1 MKIKEFL
8 EEVRKGNIDIK
19 DYTAKAIEETKKID
33 KEHNYMN
40 VISEELAHSQSK
52 KSSGKLK
59 GLLITVKD
67 NICVKDVESTAG
79 SKILKGYLPRFNA
92 TAIQKLADE
101 GAIVLGKTSMDEF
114 GFGSFNTNVGVG
126 FRTPTN
132 PHDNS
137 RVTGGSSGGSAGIT
151 AKTNFVHASMAE
163 STGGSIEAPASF
175 CGVVGFCPTYGRVS
189 RYGLISYANS
199 LDKIGPMTKS
209 IEDSALLLDLMCG
222 YDEKDSTSVNE
233 TSEFNNFSSFIGKPV
248 KGMKIGIVN
257 ETFGEGVN
265 EEVKKN
271 VLDAVKNLESKGC
284 KIEKI
289 SLPFVQKYSL
299 AVYYLL
305 ATAEASTNLACFSGL
320 RYGAEG
326 EMKGQHFDDYF
337 TKIRTEN
344 FGEEAK
350 RRIMLGTFARM
361 SGYRAE
367 YYLKAT
373 KIRTK
378 IIEEYKKA
386 FKKVDCLITP
396 TMPITAPKFSEVQ
409 KLTPLQNYMLDILTV
424 GPSLAGL
431 PHASIPVSKVKNLPV
446 GMQIISDHFQEGKVI
461 QLGSALE

>member
-151 AKTNFVHASMAE
+151 AKTNLVHASMAE

-299 AVYYLL
+299 AVYDLL

>member
-8 EEVRKGNIDIK
+8 EEVRKGNIDVK
-19 DYTAKAIEETKKID
+19 EYTAKAIEQTKKID
-33 KEHNYMN
+33 KENNYMN
-40 VISEELAHSQSK
+40 LISEELALSQAKS
-52 KSSGKLK
+52 SSGKLK

-67 NICVKDVESTAG
+67 NICVKDIESTAG

-92 TAIQKLADE
+92 TVIQKLVDE
-101 GAIVLGKTSMDEF
+101 GAIILGKTSMDEF

-126 FRTPTN
+126 FKIPSN
-132 PHDNS
+132 PLDSS

-151 AKTNFVHASMAE
+151 AKANFVHASIAE
-163 STGGSIEAPASF
+163 STGGSIESPASF
-175 CGVVGFCPTYGRVS
+175 CGVTGFCPTYGRIS

-199 LDKIGPMTKS
+199 LDKIGPMTKT
-209 IEDSALLLDLMCG
+209 IEDSAFLLDFMCG
-222 YDEKDSTSVNE
+222 YDSKDSTSLNE
-233 TSEFNNFSSFIGKPV
+233 SQDFNNFHSFVGKQI
-248 KGMKIGIVN
+248 KGTKIGIIK
-257 ETFGEGVN
+257 EAFGEGVN
-265 EEVKKN
+265 EEVKKT
-271 VLDAVKNLESKGC
+271 VLDAVKKLESQGC
-284 KIEKI
+284 KVEEI

-305 ATAEASTNLACFSGL
+305 ATAEASTNLACLSGL

-326 EMKGQHFDDYF
+326 EMKGLHFDEYF

-361 SGYRAE
+361 SGYRDA

-378 IIEEYKKA
+378 IIEEYKKSL
-386 FKKVDCLITP
+386 KKFDCLISP
-396 TMPITAPKFSEVQ
+396 TMPIVAPKFEEIK
-409 KLTPLQNYMLDILTV
+409 KLSPIQNYMMDILTV

-431 PHASIPVSKVKNLPV
+431 PHASIPLKTKNLPV